1 MVRLYVEGTA
11 MRRVGRLVL
20 LAVAACAAPAPS
32 APQRFVVFFQE
43 WSAALDPAA
52 IGVVSGAEQFA
63 KDHPAAVVKVNGYA
77 DPQGSAAAN
86 DYMSLTRA
94 QVVADRLV
102 ADGLDR
108 ARIVLGTHGA
118 TDFTL
123 TSQESRRVE
132 IAIGGP

>member
-1 MVRLYVEGTA
+1 
-11 MRRVGRLVL
+11 MRRVAWLVL
-20 LAVAACAAPAPS
+20 FAVAACAAPAPS
-32 APQRFVVFFQE
+32 APQRFIVFFQE
-43 WSAALDPAA
+43 WSAALDPPAVA
-52 IGVVSGAEQFA
+52 VVRGAEQWA
-63 KDHPAAVVKVNGYA
+63 QDHPDAVVKVIGYA
-77 DPQGSAAAN
+77 DPKGSLAAN

-94 QVVADRLV
+94 QVVSDRLV

-108 ARIVLGTHGA
+108 ARIVLGAHGA